1 MSLVSYFNLGEHR
14 RTNKTEE
21 DKAKEV
27 IKKAKVED
35 DEYHKNAN
43 EEQTYYRYI
52 MDGVLFKGFNY
63 INNFLALLTL
73 FMKL

>member
-1 MSLVSYFNLGEHR
+1 MIIIFLFYFIGEHKR
-14 RTNKTEE
+14 QNKSEE

-43 EEQTYYRYI
+43 EEQTYYRYLI
-52 MDGVLFKGFNY
+52 
-63 INNFLALLTL
+63 
-73 FMKL
+73 